1 MFIPRIQI
9 TLNNETNEI
18 WPSDDWSRQEIMRI
32 LGNSQIEFDY
42 AQTTMGMPALK
53 FRNAKDYR
61 RVLSIIDEKYRLDT
75 KN

>member
-42 AQTTMGMPALK
+42 VQTTMGMPALK